1 MVTKTTQPT
10 AFQIQDLNCWY
21 GNRQALQKISLSI
34 PERQIT
40 AIIGP
45 SGCGKSTFI
54 RCLNR
59 INDLILGFRLKGCVL
74 FKDQDIYGAN
84 VDAICFPVRFLRQA
98 LQASSEGRSQSFA
111 HLASRVGQV
120 KRER

>member
-1 MVTKTTQPT
+1 MNT
-10 AFQIQDLNCWY
+10 ANLQLEGLYVVISALLVALREKGVFEEGEIDRLLAEAESALVADS
-21 GNRQALQKISLSI
+21 NRPAEL
-34 PERQIT
+34 R
-40 AIIGP
+40 
-45 SGCGKSTFI
+45 
-54 RCLNR
+54 
-59 INDLILGFRLKGCVL
+59 
-74 FKDQDIYGAN
+74 GAN